1 MSSLCFIQNDDKFA
15 SLSIVSEAP
24 FLRTELPP
32 FPWNPGTC
40 LTSCRPEYTMCNLQS
55 LSDTVVPLLKNAFY
69 ALRRE
74 HFKAIPD
81 LACNP
86 IRSQIIQAFFDRR
99 CGPGGSTWPRLF
111 APPLLKRVRTF
122 STFTETSTR
131 TTTERWRRSASRSSW
146 WSCPTSGPRQST

>member
-1 MSSLCFIQNDDKFA
+1 MSLIRFIQNDDKFA
-15 SLSIVSEAP
+15 SLSNVSEAP

-32 FPWNPGTC
+32 FPGTC
-40 LTSCRPEYTMCNLQS
+40 LTTRWPEYTMCNLQS
-55 LSDTVVPLLKNAFY
+55 LSDSVAPLLKNAFY

-99 CGPGGSTWPRLF
+99 CGPGGSTWLRLF
-111 APPLLKRVRTF
+111 LLRCSSTCQLCPP
-122 STFTETSTR
+122 STETSTR
-131 TTTERWRRSASRSSW
+131 TTTGRWRRSASRSSW
-146 WSCPTSGPRQST
+146 WSCPTSGPRRST